1 MKPFDPGST
10 PRASLATA
18 LKFVAYCTAASEHEG
33 RDLFHAVVAGARHP
47 KLNDLLKR
55 LETEI
60 AAPDL
65 PLQGPQQRSWTRRPL
80 SESSGIGRGLAPRAV
95 TGKRAGRS
103 RPSR

>member
-18 LKFVAYCTAASEHEG
+18 LKFVAYYTAASEHEG

-60 AAPDL
+60 APPDL
-65 PLQGPQQRSWTRRPL
+65 PLKVPNSDLGLDDPYQRAQA
-80 SESSGIGRGLAPRAV
+80 SGEASPHAQ
-95 TGKRAGRS
+95 
-103 RPSR
+103 